1 MEQHGFIQDM
11 LDVKVLI
18 LFVMAKLSYPV
29 SLQKIYEL
37 CYQDDKLSYFDVS
50 VAVPQMVQSGHLEQ
64 LPDETYRITDKG
76 REHEEITCDAIAY
89 PVMQR
94 ALTAVQR
101 FNNQMQRK
109 GLTNVRKEE
118 SGDFIAEL
126 CLRDDAGILM
136 RLELS
141 APTLSQARGLT
152 RAYEKQADSIYQQ
165 MMTLLLGI
173 ISLWLTWNI
182 VAPVM
187 ASHNLDFWDLAI
199 SPFTAA
205 LISPKLY
212 ILSCLIMIGEW
223 WTLLNLLPIY
233 PLDGGQLIAQY
244 IRSPRKVFMT
254 GFITAILIGLLSFQL
269 FHGYFIPIFMALFA
283 YSNYREYK
291 NAPF

>member
-101 FNNQMQRK
+101 FNHQMQRK
-109 GLTNVRKEE
+109 GLIETN
-118 SGDFIAEL
+118 G
-126 CLRDDAGILM
+126 GQQ
-136 RLELS
+136 LS
-141 APTLSQARGLT
+141 ADDDPAAGRIGGEACGRLSRLRRSSARGW
-152 RAYEKQADSIYQQ
+152 REKS
-165 MMTLLLGI
+165 
-173 ISLWLTWNI
+173 
-182 VAPVM
+182 
-187 ASHNLDFWDLAI
+187 
-199 SPFTAA
+199 
-205 LISPKLY
+205 
-212 ILSCLIMIGEW
+212 
-223 WTLLNLLPIY
+223 
-233 PLDGGQLIAQY
+233 
-244 IRSPRKVFMT
+244 
-254 GFITAILIGLLSFQL
+254 
-269 FHGYFIPIFMALFA
+269 
-283 YSNYREYK
+283 
-291 NAPF
+291 